1 MNTGAVLFVKFC
13 RVGASDHIGEL
24 TGADVVLQESWDNS
38 GLLIGSADRQVS
50 KIGIALD
57 LTPETL
63 AMAHRNGVDLI
74 VTHHPIIFKP
84 LSEVTADSLV
94 YKLIKNDL
102 SIICAHTNYDKAI
115 EGVNDI
121 LCYSVELEKFVHIDG
136 TCLNVGELSS
146 EMNSDEFAQFVKSKL
161 NGIVRY
167 NSIEKSVKRVA
178 VCSGSGSDY
187 LALAKELNC
196 DALLTGDGSHHSFL
210 DADEIG
216 ISLVCAGHFETEN
229 IAIKPLADK
238 IRNNYDI
245 ECVVAV
251 QKSPINTI

>member
-1 MNTGAVLFVKFC
+1 MATVRDIYNFIDSIAPFNTA
-13 RVGASDHIGEL
+13 E
-24 TGADVVLQESWDNS
+24 EWDNS
-38 GLLIGSADRQVS
+38 GLLVGDEN
-50 KIGIALD
+50 KIVNRIIFALD
-57 LTPETL
+57 CTNAVIEQ
-63 AMAHRNGVDLI
+63 AISCGADLVI
-74 VTHHPIIFKP
+74 THHPVIFKP
-84 LSEVTADSLV
+84 ISEVSADSLV

-146 EMNSDEFAQFVKSKL
+146 EMNSDEFAKFVKSKL

-187 LALAKELNC
+187 LALAKELSC

-210 DADEIG
+210 DADEMG
-216 ISLVCAGHFETEN
+216 ILLVCAGHFETEN

>member
-1 MNTGAVLFVKFC
+1 MATVREIYDFIDSIAPFNTA
-13 RVGASDHIGEL
+13 E
-24 TGADVVLQESWDNS
+24 EWDNS
-38 GLLIGSADRQVS
+38 GLLVGDENKTVN
-50 KIGIALD
+50 KIVFALD
-57 LTPETL
+57 CTNDVIEQ
-63 AMAHRNGVDLI
+63 AISCGADLI
-74 VTHHPIIFKP
+74 VTHHPVIFKP
-84 LSEVTADSLV
+84 LSEVSADSLV

-136 TCLNVGELSS
+136 TCLNVGELST

-167 NSIEKSVKRVA
+167 NSIEKTVKKVA

-216 ISLVCAGHFETEN
+216 ILLVCAGHFETEN
-229 IAIKPLADK
+229 IAIKPLADQ